1 MYNAIIDKIFGW
13 NKILLENITDD
24 MTIGKLWDLL

>member
-13 NKILLENITDD
+13 NKTLLENITDD